1 MTVGTNSSPE
11 AAGAAEERLR
21 DAPGPVGS
29 APAADTLRGVPPQ
42 AASRA
47 SATPSPRTPAPP
59 RGPAPSPVTGSSAPG
74 GPTAEGSAAGAS
86 RAPGGSAPGGSAAGS
101 RTTGPSPVPGGSAPG
116 GSALG
121 SSSAAGSGPGFPPA
135 APGVLDDAP
144 AGDGFGMDPD
154 ELPDGLVVAD
164 HTGRVICFNRAAAR
178 MTATDPGQALGARID
193 RALPLE
199 DLEGRRWWALTDP
212 YGGLATRRGQPE
224 RNLLLP
230 GGREVLVSARY
241 VRSHPTGPLCRLVVT
256 LRGTEARRRT
266 ERSHAELIAT
276 VAHELRSPLTS
287 VKGFTAT
294 LLAKWE
300 RFTDDQKRL
309 MLETVD
315 ADANRVTRLIAELL
329 DISRIDSGR
338 LEVRRQPVDIAA
350 AVGRHVQALTANG
363 QAPERFLV
371 RVSRPLPD
379 CWADPDKI
387 DQILG
392 NLLENA
398 VRHGDGTVTID
409 VAPHE
414 KGTAVTVTDEGPGIP
429 EESMGRV
436 FTRFWRGSK
445 RGGTG
450 LGLYIVKGIVEAHGG
465 TITVGRGPGGG
476 AEFRFI
482 LPVSA
487 PAYLTQ

>member
-1 MTVGTNSSPE
+1 MSVGTSRPPGVRDILCPP
-11 AAGAAEERLR
+11 AG
-21 DAPGPVGS
+21 P
-29 APAADTLRGVPPQ
+29 T
-42 AASRA
+42 
-47 SATPSPRTPAPP
+47 
-59 RGPAPSPVTGSSAPG
+59 GPADA
-74 GPTAEGSAAGAS
+74 GPAE
-86 RAPGGSAPGGSAAGS
+86 
-101 RTTGPSPVPGGSAPG
+101 
-116 GSALG
+116 LG
-121 SSSAAGSGPGFPPA
+121 I
-135 APGVLDDAP
+135 
-144 AGDGFGMDPD
+144 DPD
-154 ELPDGLVVAD
+154 DLPDGLVVAD
-164 HTGRVICFNRAAAR
+164 EAGRVICFNAAATRITAVRAA
-178 MTATDPGQALGARID
+178 DALGVSIE

-199 DLEGRRWWALTDP
+199 DLEGRRWWQLTDP
-212 YGGLATRRGQPE
+212 YHGLAIRVAQPE

-241 VRSHPTGPLCRLVVT
+241 VRTRPTGPLRRLVVS
-256 LRGTEARRRT
+256 LRDTEARRRT

-338 LEVRRQPVDIAA
+338 LELRRQPVDIGA
-350 AVGRHVQALTANG
+350 AVGRHIQAHVAAG
-363 QAPERFLV
+363 QEADRFLV
-371 RVSRPLPD
+371 RVQQPLPD
-379 CWADPDKI
+379 LWADPDKI
-387 DQILG
+387 DQILS

-398 VRHGDGTVTID
+398 VRHGEGTVTID
-409 VAPHE
+409 VAPSPSLRVRGAAE
-414 KGTAVTVTDEGPGIP
+414 TAVTVSDEGSGIP

-465 TITVGRGPGGG
+465 TITVGRAAGGG
-476 AEFRFI
+476 AQFRFT
-482 LPVSA
+482 LPVAA
-487 PAYLTQ
+487 PAYLQ

>member
-1 MTVGTNSSPE
+1 MAVGMSGPRATHTAAVRALPDE
-11 AAGAAEERLR
+11 AGLSRTAG
-21 DAPGPVGS
+21 D
-29 APAADTLRGVPPQ
+29 
-42 AASRA
+42 
-47 SATPSPRTPAPP
+47 
-59 RGPAPSPVTGSSAPG
+59 
-74 GPTAEGSAAGAS
+74 PTAGI
-86 RAPGGSAPGGSAAGS
+86 
-101 RTTGPSPVPGGSAPG
+101 
-116 GSALG
+116 
-121 SSSAAGSGPGFPPA
+121 
-135 APGVLDDAP
+135 
-144 AGDGFGMDPD
+144 DPD
-154 ELPDGLVVAD
+154 DLPDGLVVAD
-164 HTGRVICFNRAAAR
+164 ENGEVICFNTAAAR
-178 MTATDPGQALGARID
+178 ITATPRESALGTSIGQ
-193 RALPLE
+193 ALPLE
-199 DLEGRRWWALTDP
+199 DLKGRRWWDLTDP
-212 YGGLATRRGQPE
+212 YGGLATRVGQPE

-241 VRSHPTGPLCRLVVT
+241 VRESPTGPVRRLVVS

-266 ERSHAELIAT
+266 ELSHAELIAT

-338 LEVRRQPVDIAA
+338 LELRRQPVDISA
-350 AVGRHVQALTANG
+350 AVERHVQAHTANG
-363 QAPERFLV
+363 QSPDRFLV
-371 RVSRPLPD
+371 RTRQPLPAL
-379 CWADPDKI
+379 WADPDKV
-387 DQILG
+387 DQVLG

-398 VRHGDGTVTID
+398 VRHGEGTVTIEI
-409 VAPHE
+409 APAPAPAKNDE
-414 KGTAVTVTDEGPGIP
+414 SGTAVTVSDEGPGIP

-465 TITVGRGPGGG
+465 TITVDRAPGGG

-482 LPVSA
+482 LPVST
-487 PAYLTQ
+487 PAYLV

>member
-1 MTVGTNSSPE
+1 MAVGMSGPQATHAPVARAE
-11 AAGAAEERLR
+11 AAPDG
-21 DAPGPVGS
+21 APG
-29 APAADTLRGVPPQ
+29 ADTG
-42 AASRA
+42 
-47 SATPSPRTPAPP
+47 
-59 RGPAPSPVTGSSAPG
+59 PG
-74 GPTAEGSAAGAS
+74 GP
-86 RAPGGSAPGGSAAGS
+86 
-101 RTTGPSPVPGGSAPG
+101 
-116 GSALG
+116 L
-121 SSSAAGSGPGFPPA
+121 
-135 APGVLDDAP
+135 L
-144 AGDGFGMDPD
+144 DPD
-154 ELPDGLVVAD
+154 DLPDGLVIAD
-164 HTGRVICFNRAAAR
+164 ETGRVICFNAAAARITAVPRAAA
-178 MTATDPGQALGARID
+178 LGRPLEH
-193 RALPLE
+193 ALPLE
-199 DLEGRRWWALTDP
+199 DLKGRRWWELTDP
-212 YGGLATRRGQPE
+212 YGGLATRVGQPE

-241 VRSHPTGPLCRLVVT
+241 VRESPTGPVRRLVIS

-309 MLETVD
+309 MLETVY
-315 ADANRVTRLIAELL
+315 ADANRVTRLITELL

-338 LEVRRQPVDIAA
+338 LELRRQPVDLSA
-350 AVGRHVQALTANG
+350 AVERHIQALTANG
-363 QAPERFLV
+363 QAPDRFLV
-371 RVSRPLPD
+371 RTCQPLPAV
-379 CWADPDKI
+379 WADPDKV
-387 DQILG
+387 DQVLG

-398 VRHGDGTVTID
+398 VRHGEGTVTIE
-409 VAPHE
+409 VAPAPAKSDE
-414 KGTAVTVTDEGPGIP
+414 KGTAVTVSDEGTGIP
-429 EESMGRV
+429 EESLGRV

-482 LPVSA
+482 LPVST
-487 PAYLTQ
+487 PAYMQ

>member
-1 MTVGTNSSPE
+1 MTVGTGRPAQARSAAPRAAEPPPAPGTEEPGAPEPGAPEPGSPE
-11 AAGAAEERLR
+11 PGAA
-21 DAPGPVGS
+21 D
-29 APAADTLRGVPPQ
+29 
-42 AASRA
+42 
-47 SATPSPRTPAPP
+47 
-59 RGPAPSPVTGSSAPG
+59 
-74 GPTAEGSAAGAS
+74 
-86 RAPGGSAPGGSAAGS
+86 
-101 RTTGPSPVPGGSAPG
+101 
-116 GSALG
+116 
-121 SSSAAGSGPGFPPA
+121 
-135 APGVLDDAP
+135 P
-144 AGDGFGMDPD
+144 AGFAGIHPD
-154 ELPDGLVVAD
+154 DLPDGLVVAD
-164 HTGRVICFNRAAAR
+164 ATGRVVTFNAAASR
-178 MTATDPGQALGARID
+178 ITAVPGTKALGLPLD
-193 RALPLE
+193 QALPLE
-199 DLEGRRWWALTDP
+199 DLKGRRWWALTDP

-241 VRSHPTGPLCRLVVT
+241 VREHPTGPVRRVVVC

-294 LLAKWE
+294 LLGKWE
-300 RFTDDQKRL
+300 RFNDEQKRL

-315 ADANRVTRLIAELL
+315 ADAGRIKRLIAELL

-350 AVGRHVQALTANG
+350 AIGRHVQVHTTGG
-363 QAPERFLV
+363 QSPDRFFVRIRPELP
-371 RVSRPLPD
+371 PL
-379 CWADPDKI
+379 WADPDKI

-398 VRHGDGTVTID
+398 VRHGEGTVTIE
-409 VAPHE
+409 VAPAKTGDDGE
-414 KGTAVTVTDEGPGIP
+414 EGTEVTVSDEGPGIP
-429 EESMGRV
+429 EESMSRV

-450 LGLYIVKGIVEAHGG
+450 LGLYIVKGVVEAHGG
-465 TITVGRGPGGG
+465 TITVGRGPRGG

-482 LPVSA
+482 LPVGT
-487 PAYLTQ
+487 PAHLL

>member
-1 MTVGTNSSPE
+1 MTVGTNSSPG
-11 AAGAAEERLR
+11 AAGAAEERFGQ
-21 DAPGPVGS
+21 APPPPGAERPGRAGAGPAASGGG
-29 APAADTLRGVPPQ
+29 APAPTAAPDALGFVPPQ
-42 AASRA
+42 AGRSEA
-47 SATPSPRTPAPP
+47 
-59 RGPAPSPVTGSSAPG
+59 RGPARPPG
-74 GPTAEGSAAGAS
+74 EG
-86 RAPGGSAPGGSAAGS
+86 AGS
-101 RTTGPSPVPGGSAPG
+101 VI
-116 GSALG
+116 
-121 SSSAAGSGPGFPPA
+121 
-135 APGVLDDAP
+135 
-144 AGDGFGMDPD
+144 DPD

-164 HTGRVICFNRAAAR
+164 HTGHVVCFNRAASR
-178 MTATDPGQALGARID
+178 ITAIPAGQAIGDRIE

-199 DLEGRRWWALTDP
+199 DLEGRRWWTLTDP

-241 VRSHPTGPLCRLVVT
+241 VRTHPTGPLSRLVVT

-338 LEVRRQPVDIAA
+338 LEVRRQPVDLAA

-371 RVSRPLPD
+371 RVSSPLPD

-429 EESMGRV
+429 EESMARV

>member
-1 MTVGTNSSPE
+1 MTVGTSRPTQAQENFLGRSGSPE
-11 AAGAAEERLR
+11 E
-21 DAPGPVGS
+21 PGI
-29 APAADTLRGVPPQ
+29 
-42 AASRA
+42 
-47 SATPSPRTPAPP
+47 
-59 RGPAPSPVTGSSAPG
+59 
-74 GPTAEGSAAGAS
+74 
-86 RAPGGSAPGGSAAGS
+86 
-101 RTTGPSPVPGGSAPG
+101 
-116 GSALG
+116 
-121 SSSAAGSGPGFPPA
+121 
-135 APGVLDDAP
+135 
-144 AGDGFGMDPD
+144 DPD
-154 ELPDGLVVAD
+154 DLPDGLVVAD
-164 HTGRVICFNRAAAR
+164 ESGCVVCFNQAAVRITAVPRADAIGR
-178 MTATDPGQALGARID
+178 PLERV
-193 RALPLE
+193 LPLE
-199 DLEGRRWWALTDP
+199 DIKGRRWWTLTDP
-212 YGGLATRRGQPE
+212 YGGLATRVGQPE

-241 VRSHPTGPLCRLVVT
+241 VRDVPTGPLRRLVVS

-338 LEVRRQPVDIAA
+338 LEVRRQPVDLGA
-350 AVGRHVQALTANG
+350 AVRRHVEAHVAAG
-363 QAPERFLV
+363 QAPDRF
-371 RVSRPLPD
+371 RVHVSGPLPD
-379 CWADPDKI
+379 LWADPDKV
-387 DQILG
+387 DQVLG

-398 VRHGDGTVTID
+398 VRHGEGTVTIEI
-409 VAPHE
+409 APSSPPRE
-414 KGTAVTVTDEGPGIP
+414 RSGAGTAVTVSDEGPGIP

-465 TITVGRGPGGG
+465 TIAVGRGPGGG

-482 LPVSA
+482 LPVGA
-487 PAYLTQ
+487 PAYLQ

>member
-1 MTVGTNSSPE
+1 MNVRTSGSVADACPAAVHGSHG
-11 AAGAAEERLR
+11 AQAGAAAP
-21 DAPGPVGS
+21 APG
-29 APAADTLRGVPPQ
+29 
-42 AASRA
+42 
-47 SATPSPRTPAPP
+47 
-59 RGPAPSPVTGSSAPG
+59 
-74 GPTAEGSAAGAS
+74 
-86 RAPGGSAPGGSAAGS
+86 
-101 RTTGPSPVPGGSAPG
+101 
-116 GSALG
+116 ALG
-121 SSSAAGSGPGFPPA
+121 
-135 APGVLDDAP
+135 L
-144 AGDGFGMDPD
+144 DPD
-154 ELPDGLVVAD
+154 DLPDGLVVAD
-164 HTGRVICFNRAAAR
+164 ENGRVTCFNAAAAR
-178 MTATDPGQALGARID
+178 ITAVAPHEAMGRPLEA
-193 RALPLE
+193 ALPLE

-212 YGGLATRRGQPE
+212 YGGLATRIGQPE

-241 VRSHPTGPLCRLVVT
+241 VRAHRSGPVQRLVVQ
-256 LRGTEARRRT
+256 LRGTDARRRT

-315 ADANRVTRLIAELL
+315 ADADRVTRLIAELL

-338 LEVRRQPVDIAA
+338 LEVRRQPVDIVAA
-350 AVGRHVQALTANG
+350 IRRHVQAHTTAG
-363 QAPERFLV
+363 QRPDRFLI
-371 RVSRPLPD
+371 RVVEPLPEL
-379 CWADPDKI
+379 WADPDKV
-387 DQILG
+387 DQVLG

-398 VRHGDGTVTID
+398 VRHGEGTVTIE
-409 VAPHE
+409 VSPALTKARAE
-414 KGTAVTVTDEGPGIP
+414 GTAVTVSDEGPGIP

-465 TITVGRGPGGG
+465 TITVDRAPRGG
-476 AEFRFI
+476 ARFRFT
-482 LPVSA
+482 LPVCA
-487 PAYLTQ
+487 PAFLSQG

>member
-1 MTVGTNSSPE
+1 MTVGTDSPAQARS
-11 AAGAAEERLR
+11 AAPHAPEPPTDP
-21 DAPGPVGS
+21 DAQEP
-29 APAADTLRGVPPQ
+29 PAADG
-42 AASRA
+42 A
-47 SATPSPRTPAPP
+47 
-59 RGPAPSPVTGSSAPG
+59 TGSD
-74 GPTAEGSAAGAS
+74 AAGE
-86 RAPGGSAPGGSAAGS
+86 PEGFAGVH
-101 RTTGPSPVPGGSAPG
+101 P
-116 GSALG
+116 
-121 SSSAAGSGPGFPPA
+121 
-135 APGVLDDAP
+135 DD
-144 AGDGFGMDPD
+144 
-154 ELPDGLVVAD
+154 LPDGLVVAD
-164 HTGRVICFNRAAAR
+164 ETGRVVCFNAAAAR
-178 MTATDPGQALGARID
+178 ITAVPGDRALGLPLD
-193 RALPLE
+193 RVLPLE
-199 DLEGRRWWALTDP
+199 DLKGRRWWALTDP

-241 VRSHPTGPLCRLVVT
+241 VREHPTGPVRRVVVS

-294 LLAKWE
+294 LLTKWE
-300 RFTDDQKRL
+300 RFNDEQKRL

-315 ADANRVTRLIAELL
+315 ADAGRIKRLIAELL

-350 AVGRHVQALTANG
+350 AVGRHVQVHTTGGQSPDRFFVRIRPELPAL
-363 QAPERFLV
+363 
-371 RVSRPLPD
+371 
-379 CWADPDKI
+379 WADPDKI

-398 VRHGDGTVTID
+398 VRHGEGTVTIE
-409 VAPHE
+409 VAPVRTGDDGE
-414 KGTAVTVTDEGPGIP
+414 EGTEVTVSDEGPGIP

-450 LGLYIVKGIVEAHGG
+450 LGLYIVKGVVEAHGG
-465 TITVGRGPGGG
+465 TITVGRGPRGG

-482 LPVSA
+482 LPVGT
-487 PAYLTQ
+487 PAHLI

>member
-1 MTVGTNSSPE
+1 MTVGTNSSPGAVTASGTPSL
-11 AAGAAEERLR
+11 AAVPAQGTGRA
-21 DAPGPVGS
+21 
-29 APAADTLRGVPPQ
+29 APAA
-42 AASRA
+42 
-47 SATPSPRTPAPP
+47 PAPP
-59 RGPAPSPVTGSSAPG
+59 EPREPGEPRETCDPVEIPEFA
-74 GPTAEGSAAGAS
+74 
-86 RAPGGSAPGGSAAGS
+86 
-101 RTTGPSPVPGGSAPG
+101 
-116 GSALG
+116 ALG
-121 SSSAAGSGPGFPPA
+121 I
-135 APGVLDDAP
+135 
-144 AGDGFGMDPD
+144 DPD
-154 ELPDGLVVAD
+154 DLPDGLVVAD
-164 HTGRVICFNRAAAR
+164 DTGRVICFNSAAAR
-178 MTATDPGQALGARID
+178 ITALAPGEALGVRID

-199 DLEGRRWWALTDP
+199 DLDGRRWWTLTDP

-241 VRSHPTGPLCRLVVT
+241 VRTHPTGPLRRLVVT

-338 LEVRRQPVDIAA
+338 LEVRRQPVDIAT

-363 QAPERFLV
+363 QAPDRFLV
-371 RVSRPLPD
+371 RVSGSLPD
-379 CWADPDKI
+379 LWADPDKI

-398 VRHGDGTVTID
+398 VRHGEGTVTID
-409 VAPHE
+409 VSPTSLTNAAGKTE

-482 LPVSA
+482 LPVGA